1 MLRLHERRHSLLYSI
16 AGCAALLLLLVGGIF
31 ALLPSKNTARAASG
45 FVTRCG
51 IHFCLDGK
59 LFYYAGANSYDLY
72 TFGDGS
78 NNSTPSDIETKFMDK
93 ASIDAVFA
101 NAQSDQVKVMRTW
114 MFSHETWHGFETAK
128 GVYNE
133 AEFDEFDYIIQ
144 SAKAH
149 GIMLIP
155 VFENYW
161 EAYGGIDTRLQW
173 EGLPTGQTNRWRFFN
188 QQQCPGCF
196 TQYQNYVSHALNH
209 VNHYTGV
216 AYKNEPSIFAW
227 ELMNEPRYE
236 NATPDE
242 STTGTTL
249 RAWVDTMGAYVK
261 GIDPNHMLGTG
272 MEGQGTIYGYGGNSG
287 NPFVYIHQSPY
298 IDFTSAH
305 FYPTESW
312 ANLTTT
318 QAQAV
323 IKAWINDAHN
333 TVGKP
338 FILGEFNSRSDAS
351 VNRTTWWTALYGA
364 IEQYGGDGDNFW
376 VYIARNPDS
385 IYGVSHGAPELSV
398 FIQHSQYMQQ
408 KSGIGITP
416 VPPTNTPTTGPTT
429 TPTTGPT
436 ATPTTGPTA
445 TPTTGPTA
453 TPTTGP
459 TATPTPITT
468 GGCRVSYATNQWPGG
483 FTGNLTITNTG
494 SSAINGWSLVFTF
507 PGSQQVTQGWNGVF
521 TQSGSKVTVTNASWN
536 GTLAANSSVN
546 PGFNGSWSGSNPAPT
561 SFQLNGKTCSIQ

>member
-1 MLRLHERRHSLLYSI
+1 MPIFHGRRQGLMYNI
-16 AGCAALLLLLVGGIF
+16 AGCAALLLLVAGGIF

-59 LFYYAGANSYDLY
+59 LFYYAGANSYDLF

-78 NNSTPSDIETKFMDK
+78 NSSTPSDIETKFMDK

-101 NAQSDQVKVMRTW
+101 NAQSDQVKVIRTW
-114 MFSHETWHGFETAK
+114 MFDHEAWHGFETAK

-149 GIMLIP
+149 GIMLIAD
-155 VFENYW
+155 FENYW
-161 EAYGGIDTRLQW
+161 EGYGGIDTRLQW
-173 EGLPTGQTNRWRFFN
+173 EGLPTGETNRWRFFN
-188 QQQCPGCF
+188 KQQCPGCF

-209 VNHYTGV
+209 VNHYSGI
-216 AYKNEPSIFAW
+216 AYKNEPTVFAW

-242 STTGTTL
+242 STTGTTF

-261 GIDPNHMLGTG
+261 SIDPNHMLGTG
-272 MEGQGTIYGYGGNSG
+272 MEGQGTAYGYGGNSG
-287 NPFVYIHQSPY
+287 NPFVYIQESPY

-312 ANLTTT
+312 ANLSTT

-338 FILGEFNSRSDAS
+338 FILGEFNSRSDAAAS
-351 VNRTTWWTALYGA
+351 RSTWWTALYGA
-364 IEQYGGDGDNFW
+364 LEQYGGDGDNFW
-376 VYIARNPDS
+376 TYVARNPDS

-398 FIQHSQYMQQ
+398 FMQHSLYMQQ
-408 KSGIGITP
+408 KSGIGVTP
-416 VPPTNTPTTGPTT
+416 VPPTNTPTTGPTAT
-429 TPTTGPT
+429 STTGPT

-445 TPTTGPTA
+445 TPT
-453 TPTTGP
+453 
-459 TATPTPITT
+459 
-468 GGCRVSYATNQWPGG
+468 
-483 FTGNLTITNTG
+483 
-494 SSAINGWSLVFTF
+494 
-507 PGSQQVTQGWNGVF
+507 
-521 TQSGSKVTVTNASWN
+521 
-536 GTLAANSSVN
+536 
-546 PGFNGSWSGSNPAPT
+546 
-561 SFQLNGKTCSIQ
+561 

>member
-1 MLRLHERRHSLLYSI
+1 MTNSHGRRGFMYSV
-16 AGCAALLLLLVGGIF
+16 AGCAAIMLLIIGGVI
-31 ALLPSKNTARAASG
+31 ALLPSKNTAHAASG

-51 IHFCLDGK
+51 IHFCLNGQ
-59 LFYYAGANSYDLY
+59 LFYYAGANSYDLF

-78 NNSTPSDIETKFMDK
+78 NTATPDDIETKFMDK

-101 NAQSDQVKVMRTW
+101 NAESDQIKVMRTW
-114 MFSHETWHGFETAK
+114 MFDHETWHGFETAK

-155 VFENYW
+155 DFENYW

-173 EGLPTGQTNRWRFFN
+173 EGLPTGETNRWRFFN

-196 TQYQNYVSHALNH
+196 TQYENYVSHALNH
-209 VNHYTGV
+209 VNHYSGV
-216 AYKNEPSIFAW
+216 AYKNEPTIFAW

-242 STTGTTL
+242 STTGTTF

-272 MEGQGTIYGYGGNSG
+272 MEGQGTGYGYGGNSG

-312 ANLTTT
+312 ANLSTT

-323 IKAWINDAHN
+323 IQAWVNDSHN

-338 FILGEFNSRSDAS
+338 FILGEFNSRSDAAATRS
-351 VNRTTWWTALYGA
+351 TWWTALYSA
-364 IEQYGGDGDNFW
+364 LEQYGADGDNFW
-376 VYIARNPDS
+376 MYVGRNTDS
-385 IYGVSHGAPELSV
+385 IYGVAHGVPELSV
-398 FIQHSQYMQQ
+398 FIQHSQNMQK
-408 KSGIGITP
+408 KSGTGITP
-416 VPPTNTPTTGPTT
+416 VPPTNTPTTGPITT
-429 TPTTGPT
+429 PTTGSTSTPTTGPT
-436 ATPTTGPTA
+436 ATPTTGPTS
-445 TPTTGPTA
+445 TPTT
-453 TPTTGP
+453 TP
-459 TATPTPITT
+459 T
-468 GGCRVSYATNQWPGG
+468 GGCRVSYAVNQWPGG
-483 FTGNLTITNTG
+483 FTGNITITNTG

-521 TQSGSKVTVTNASWN
+521 SQSGSKVTITNASWN
-536 GTLAANSSVN
+536 STIMTNSSVN
-546 PGFNGSWSGSNPAPT
+546 PGFNGSWTGSNPSPT
-561 SFQLNGKTCSIQ
+561 SFQLNGTTCSIQ